1 MDMYKYTNVL
11 ASHVTFDSS
20 LCVLLHSSSVEQK
33 SKRVKSSV
41 VFIFFVS
48 FHIDIK
54 TGCNTMPFLNVD
66 SARLLFI
73 PSMRSIPFNSVQ
85 FRSIRSGWVES
96 SRLVKLAL
104 NRPMTSSMY
113 NSDWIRYSSRLYAS
127 GFRCVQSALSGRHT
141 SAVRML
147 LAANSAMLQCCR

>member
-85 FRSIRSGWVES
+85 FDPVES
-96 SRLVKLAL
+96 SRVDWLSWPLIAL
-104 NRPMTSSMY
+104 WHLRCTTVTESDTRVGSM
-113 NSDWIRYSSRLYAS
+113 LPAS
-127 GFRCVQSALSGRHT
+127 GV
-141 SAVRML
+141 
-147 LAANSAMLQCCR
+147 CRVH